1 MELFIPS
8 LLVILISAFIAFLVV
23 PRLGPM
29 ILGITSLIALIAAG
43 IHHWSMFQTEYRL
56 STWQN
61 AAAAYTPWVVLTLAV
76 LAILGAL
83 LSFFTG
89 ASPAAILTTPIE
101 KVQEAV
107 SNSANIMPPANTA
120 TNPFTASLN
129 RGITTF
135 KNI

>member
-8 LLVILISAFIAFLVV
+8 LLVIVISAFIAFLVV

-29 ILGITSLIALIAAG
+29 ILGVVSLIALIAAG
-43 IHHWSMFQTEYRL
+43 AHHWSMFQTEYRL

-61 AAAAYTPWVVLTLAV
+61 ALASYTPWIVLGLAI

-89 ASPAAILTTPIE
+89 ASPKEILTTPME
-101 KVQEAV
+101 KIQEAV
-107 SNSANIMPPANTA
+107 VNAANTMPPANTA
-120 TNPFTASLN
+120 TNPVTATLN